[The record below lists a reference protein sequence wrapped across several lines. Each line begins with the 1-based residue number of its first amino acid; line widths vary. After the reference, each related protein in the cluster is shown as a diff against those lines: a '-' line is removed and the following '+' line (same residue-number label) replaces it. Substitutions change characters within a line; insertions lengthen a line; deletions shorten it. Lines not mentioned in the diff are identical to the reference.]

1 MFTLKTD
8 TTVDEIMVSVE
19 KFAVV
24 NDKAIFKDV
33 ISDIQDFG
41 LGIACIVN
49 DELKLLGVV
58 TDGDIRR
65 VILKHQRPFSSLL
78 LESSIR
84 FASKNPVIFESGMN
98 TIDALSIL
106 QEKKIWDAPVVK
118 NGKLIGLI
126 HLHSVVGQMMG
137 KSY

>member
-8 TTVDEIMVSVE
+8 ITVDEIMIPIE
-19 KFAVV
+19 KLAIV

-33 ISDIQDFG
+33 ISDIQDSG
-41 LGIACIVN
+41 YGIACIV
-49 DELKLLGVV
+49 DEKFKLQGVV

-65 VILKHQRPFSSLL
+65 IILRHQRPFSSLL

-84 FASKNPVIFESGMN
+84 FATKNPIIFESGMN
-98 TIDALSIL
+98 IIEALTIL
-106 QEKKIWDAPVVK
+106 QDNNIWDAPVVK
-118 NGKLIGLI
+118 DNVLIGLI
-126 HLHSVVGQMMG
+126 HLHSVVGQMMK